1 MTLKRLEIN
10 GFKSFGRK
18 AVLLFDAPIT
28 AVVGPNGSGKS
39 NVAEAFRWVLGEQS
53 LKSLR
58 GKKGEDLIFN
68 GSSSLGRLS
77 RASVSVT
84 FDNSNRVFASVD
96 FDDVNITR
104 EVFRDGTNEYS
115 INGSKVRLK
124 DILELLAGI
133 SLGSSGHH
141 IISQG
146 EADRILNANPA
157 ERRTM
162 IEDALGLKI
171 YQWKLEESEK
181 KLTKTRENIKEAE
194 LLRREIAPHLK
205 FLKKQME
212 KVEKAKELRA
222 ELSTLYLEYLRRE
235 EIYLTRTREKVKS
248 ELALP
253 KEALAE
259 IESKLAAWAGKQN
272 PASDESVDDRN
283 KLREIE
289 SALREVR
296 SKKDDLSRRLG
307 RLEGMIELK
316 QRESRS
322 VTTTEDKLVVSRD
335 ELNRLA
341 AELEEGWQK
350 IETESDPNTLKII
363 LRNIKQAFGG
373 FLDKFKVHQPAP
385 ADNSELIQELMA
397 EKQEM
402 EKAVTDLE
410 VLERSRQEEYQL
422 ARYSLEQKESRARE
436 EERESY
442 ELRARK
448 GELTATV
455 RVLEGKLETLA
466 VEEENFK
473 RELGE
478 AGVLIGRGA
487 LNYESYSL
495 DEQMVLSE
503 ERGIQEDRHRQLERL
518 KIRLEDIGGEG
529 ADVEKEYDEV
539 LARDG
544 YLEKELIDLA
554 TSAESL
560 EQIMAELRQKI
571 TDEFKAGVKK
581 INSEFQKFFEILFG
595 GGTAALSLVVPEKR
609 RSRALDLV
617 VGDDDGAL
625 EEAMETS
632 AEATEEGI
640 EIAVNLPRKK
650 IKGLAMLSGGERA
663 LTSIALLFAMS
674 QVNPPPFM
682 ILDETDAALDEANSR
697 KYGDMIESLSKFSQ
711 LILITHNR
719 ETMSRAGVL
728 YGVTMGSDS
737 VSRLISLKFAEAEA
751 YAK

>member
-595 GGTAALSLVVPEKR
+595 GGTAALSLVVPEK
-609 RSRALDLV
+609 
-617 VGDDDGAL
+617 
-625 EEAMETS
+625 TP
-632 AEATEEGI
+632 
-640 EIAVNLPRKK
+640 IA
-650 IKGLAMLSGGERA
+650 S
-663 LTSIALLFAMS
+663 T
-674 QVNPPPFM
+674 
-682 ILDETDAALDEANSR
+682 
-697 KYGDMIESLSKFSQ
+697 
-711 LILITHNR
+711 
-719 ETMSRAGVL
+719 
-728 YGVTMGSDS
+728 
-737 VSRLISLKFAEAEA
+737 
-751 YAK
+751 